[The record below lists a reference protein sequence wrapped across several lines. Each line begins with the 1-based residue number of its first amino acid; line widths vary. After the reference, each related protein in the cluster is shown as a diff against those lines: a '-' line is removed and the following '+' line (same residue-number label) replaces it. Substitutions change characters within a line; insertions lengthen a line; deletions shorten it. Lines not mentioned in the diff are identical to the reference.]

1 VPRQV
6 APAPDPRPERAV
18 GVRQVP
24 VAAPPAWVARQ
35 AALQA
40 WRQAAPVLV
49 QRLARVAVLLSPAPW
64 VRRVLVLMSVPLLLV
79 PAPLLPVPALPAAYW
94 PGESRRKFQ
103 AARAARR
110 PG

>member
-1 VPRQV
+1 
-6 APAPDPRPERAV
+6 
-18 GVRQVP
+18 VRQVP

-35 AALQA
+35 AVLQA

-64 VRRVLVLMSVPLLLV
+64 VRRVLVLMSAPLLPV
-79 PAPLLPVPALPAAYW
+79 PAPLLPVPRVPALPAAYW